1 MNIIHTI
8 LNGVLLNQ
16 LFYTEINYIFRF
28 LLFQL
33 NKYTIIPII
42 LSDTG
47 QTAPPMHYMWRD
59 HAIAHELTNHCIH
72 RQHPACG
79 RQVRLETGWADGAE
93 SCLCP
98 QLAQEEVFPGY
109 AQQG

>member
-1 MNIIHTI
+1 MNIIHII

-42 LSDTG
+42 LSNWCKVADTG
-47 QTAPPMHYMWRD
+47 RLGTAPPIHYMSRD
-59 HAIAHELTNHCIH
+59 HAIAHELTNHIL
-72 RQHPACG
+72 HPSQAPVLRSPGAPGKNC
-79 RQVRLETGWADGAE
+79 ADGAE
-93 SCLCP
+93 S
-98 QLAQEEVFPGY
+98 
-109 AQQG
+109 